1 MSLFCFLPPGDVAT
15 NHQKLVASVLLMC
28 LTCSQGLLMTVSKVG
43 GRFPYNVASVP
54 LLAEL
59 VKLVVSMAMLYT
71 QRRRDPLGTQVTL
84 TWGAVRLYPVV
95 QVITVVQ
102 NSVQYYC
109 MAYVDAATYQILGN
123 AKIGATGVLLA
134 LALRRRLCRSQWLA
148 LVLLT
153 MGCATAQVSGC
164 GSSML
169 AAPLE
174 GYALGLFSAILG
186 ATAGVYQE
194 FVMKATADSLH
205 WQNAQLAAFAAAAS
219 AARLWQESG
228 SRGALGMA
236 ISEAPERGGGFLSDI
251 VSGYTWLAWLTVVNL
266 ALSGILAGWVLK
278 YADTIARSFAG
289 SGAMLLTAVLSV
301 LLLDLAPT
309 LQLVIAVVVS
319 ASAASLFFHPPELS
333 ALQRAGVLTPVGSGV
348 ATSDAAWSVAVSYA
362 DPGAGAGGEAYGRS
376 ADGLP
381 LHAYDTRAPLLPVH
395 RTASQRRLDD

>member
-1 MSLFCFLPPGDVAT
+1 MKFLIGNMCFVPPGDTAT
-15 NHQKLVASVLLMC
+15 NHQKVVASVLLMC
-28 LTCSQGLLMTVSKVG
+28 LTCSQGLLMTISKVG

-59 VKLVVSMAMLYT
+59 VKLVVSMGMLYC
-71 QRRRDPLGTQVTL
+71 QRRWSSRDESSGSSGCQVTL
-84 TWGAVRLYPVV
+84 TWSAVRLYPVV

-123 AKIGATGVLLA
+123 AKIIACGVLLTF
-134 LALRRRLCRSQWLA
+134 ALRRRLCRSQWLA

-236 ISEAPERGGGFLSDI
+236 SSEAPETGGFLSDI
-251 VSGYTWLAWLTVVNL
+251 VSGYTWLAWLTVANL

-289 SGAMLLTAVLSV
+289 SGAMLLTAVLSIFF
-301 LLLDLAPT
+301 LDLAPT
-309 LQLVIAVVVS
+309 LQLVISVVVS
-319 ASAASLFFHPPELS
+319 ACAASLFFHPPELS
-333 ALQRAGVLTPVGSGV
+333 ALQPVSGVYHPGLSVVPSHASYNVTSAYSMPPHAGSGGV
-348 ATSDAAWSVAVSYA
+348 DI
-362 DPGAGAGGEAYGRS
+362 
-376 ADGLP
+376 
-381 LHAYDTRAPLLPVH
+381 RAPLLPVH
-395 RTASQRRLDD
+395 RTDSRRRLDD